1 MLTCQKCF
9 FFSLQS
15 LSYILLDFENAKIWY
30 VLFLSYGHFF
40 KILWTFWFLVFT
52 GKLMLLYQKYEA
64 RPSLT
69 PLHKSSLPQ
78 FQNGFLYSSS
88 VSKWL
93 LVFFEHLP
101 KLSCFARIPS
111 ASLPSS
117 LPFFHRLMKSIS
129 SFHFPSNILP
139 TLVSLT

>member
-78 FQNGFLYSSS
+78 FQNGFLYSLNTSLS
-88 VSKWL
+88 FHAL
-93 LVFFEHLP
+93 LGFPLLLYLP
-101 KLSCFARIPS
+101 LF
-111 ASLPSS
+111 
-117 LPFFHRLMKSIS
+117 PFFTVSWNPSHLFIS
-129 SFHFPSNILP
+129 HQIYYL
-139 TLVSLT
+139 LL